1 LRLLRRFDNQQSI
14 FKFSW
19 APAEEGC
26 VNTETAQQ
34 RSADSAV
41 GDEVLAAQFLQR
53 DLRLRLRFVVMRTAW
68 FTVLG
73 GTRVLKR
80 LLDVAGSAVLLV
92 LLAPLFAVVMLAIR
106 IESPGQ
112 IFFAQTRVGRRGR
125 LFTMFK
131 LRSMFVDAD
140 ARKAEMTE
148 QNEMDGGVTFK
159 MKHDPRV
166 TRVGRLIRKLSIDE
180 LPQLWNVL
188 RGDMSLVGPRPPVP
202 SEVAEYSL
210 LDRRRLEVVP
220 GITCIWKV
228 SGRSDIP
235 FDQQV
240 ELDHEYIQSQ
250 TFLGDVKLLLRTI
263 PAVLLGRGAY

>member
-1 LRLLRRFDNQQSI
+1 M
-14 FKFSW
+14 
-19 APAEEGC
+19 
-26 VNTETAQQ
+26 NTETADK
-34 RSADSAV
+34 RSAEHEL
-41 GDEVLAAQFLQR
+41 GDEVLAARFLQR
-53 DLRLRLRFVVMRTAW
+53 DLRMRLRFVIMRTAW

-80 LLDVAGSAVLLV
+80 LLDVAGSAVLLL
-92 LLAPLFAVVMLAIR
+92 LLAPLFASVMLAIR
-106 IESPGQ
+106 LESPGQ
-112 IFFAQTRVGRRGR
+112 VFFAQTRVGRRGR

-131 LRSMFVDAD
+131 LRSMFMDAD

-148 QNEMDGGVTFK
+148 QNEMAGGVTFK
-159 MKHDPRV
+159 MKHDPRI
-166 TRVGRLIRKLSIDE
+166 TKVGRLIRKLSIDE

-188 RGDMSLVGPRPPVP
+188 KGDMSLVGPRPPVP
-202 SEVAEYSL
+202 SEVAEYTL

-220 GITCIWKV
+220 GITCIRQV

-250 TFLGDVKLLLRTI
+250 TFLGDVKLLLRTV